1 MPVKVKMECPE
12 GPLYDAAKS
21 VVKTLREAGYQTY
34 WVGGAPRDIRRGD
47 EPDDIDLVSVATP
60 EAIQAVYPDADL
72 VGACFGVSLVKAG
85 GFVFEVATC
94 REERGYSDGRRPD
107 AVRYT
112 KNFELD
118 IMRRDFTVNAM
129 LYEPNSGELIDYVG
143 ALVDMDDRNIRTVGN
158 PLDRFNEDYLRM
170 LRAIRFA
177 AKLDFN
183 LAPSTFNAIGKL
195 APKIKL
201 LAPER
206 VRQEL
211 ELMLTGESP
220 ATALRLLKST
230 GLLAVVLPEVE
241 ALAGVAQPKK
251 FHPEGDAWTHT
262 LLMFDF
268 LEEQPDAELAWS
280 ILLHDVGKPVTR
292 TVDDNKV
299 PHFYNHEV
307 EGARIAATVAERLRF
322 SNAMRDRVVHA
333 VRNHMRMAAVCNMRE
348 ATVKRLLSEPELPL
362 ELELHRVDCLASHGM
377 MSCYEFLRDRLAGMK
392 DAIVLPEPLLT
403 GDDLIAAGYQ
413 PGPEFRE
420 ILDRIMDEQLD
431 GVLTD
436 KAGALQ
442 YLREN
447 FPPESADRE

>member
-1 MPVKVKMECPE
+1 
-12 GPLYDAAKS
+12 
-21 VVKTLREAGYQTY
+21 
-34 WVGGAPRDIRRGD
+34 
-47 EPDDIDLVSVATP
+47 
-60 EAIQAVYPDADL
+60 
-72 VGACFGVSLVKAG
+72 
-85 GFVFEVATC
+85 
-94 REERGYSDGRRPD
+94 
-107 AVRYT
+107 
-112 KNFELD
+112 
-118 IMRRDFTVNAM
+118 
-129 LYEPNSGELIDYVG
+129 
-143 ALVDMDDRNIRTVGN
+143 
-158 PLDRFNEDYLRM
+158 
-170 LRAIRFA
+170 
-177 AKLDFN
+177 
-183 LAPSTFNAIGKL
+183 
-195 APKIKL
+195 
-201 LAPER
+201 
-206 VRQEL
+206 
-211 ELMLTGESP
+211 MLTGESP